1 MESLLYFHWG
11 FIKEQKNIRSAKCT
25 PYIFFALE
33 RRERDWLLRRLKS
46 APLRLSHPLAA
57 EALASP
63 TLARSY
69 FVAAFCSLCLCM
81 QASLRI
87 GIKNKKMSF
96 DIFLLR
102 LVLRRERDSNP
113 RNSCPFT
120 AFRVRP
126 DRPLRHL
133 SFSIP
138 VVSECKYSN
147 YFTKSYIFRKKTKKN
162 LFFLVSRLQIPC
174 QGAVVGEIRTKRHA
188 YEGCLN
194 TTPKESLNKKMAYAG
209 TE

>member
-1 MESLLYFHWG
+1 MRITLLVQGQAGIAGYCFG
-11 FIKEQKNIRSAKCT
+11 LC
-25 PYIFFALE
+25 
-33 RRERDWLLRRLKS
+33 RERDWLLRRLKS

-147 YFTKSYIFRKKTKKN
+147 YFTKSYIFRKKTKKI
-162 LFFLVSRLQIPC
+162 LFFSCFLPPNPLSRGLRRRNPDKTPC
-174 QGAVVGEIRTKRHA
+174 IRRLPKYHPKR
-188 YEGCLN
+188 E
-194 TTPKESLNKKMAYAG
+194 PE
-209 TE
+209 